1 MSLDSTTFE
10 GEACDL
16 DCNLSDLA
24 VWIDPIDATSQ
35 YIKGGEG
42 YEEGG
47 LPIKGLP
54 VVTVL
59 LGAFLK
65 SSGLP
70 VLGVVNQPFAAGGG
84 SYHWAVKTSGGNL
97 SKIRQQ
103 GNSLQDEAGFI
114 LPPFFHLQTPGFL
127 LFSWSAPQSLHN
139 FWKGL

>member
-16 DCNLSDLA
+16 DCNLRDLA

-97 SKIRQQ
+97 SQICQQ
-103 GNSLQDEAGFI
+103 GNSLQEEAGFI
-114 LPPFFHLQTPGFL
+114 LPPFFRIQTPGFL